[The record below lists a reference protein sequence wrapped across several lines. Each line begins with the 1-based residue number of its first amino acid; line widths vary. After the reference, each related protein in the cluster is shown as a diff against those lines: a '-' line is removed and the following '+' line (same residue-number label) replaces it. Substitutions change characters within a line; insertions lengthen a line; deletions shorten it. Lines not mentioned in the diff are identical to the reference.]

1 MSKAI
6 KITNPAL
13 CFDARAPKQKNSP
26 RCKDCRHFAV
36 NWCSVFARC
45 AVPLAGMCEYGY
57 RCRASESVQKCLKS
71 KTKKGKSR

>member
-1 MSKAI
+1 MSMSI
-6 KITNPAL
+6 KIKNPAR
-13 CFDARAPKQKNSP
+13 CFNARAPKQKNSP
-26 RCKDCRHFAV
+26 RCKDCRHFAA

-57 RCRASESVQKCLKS
+57 RCRASEATINYLKS